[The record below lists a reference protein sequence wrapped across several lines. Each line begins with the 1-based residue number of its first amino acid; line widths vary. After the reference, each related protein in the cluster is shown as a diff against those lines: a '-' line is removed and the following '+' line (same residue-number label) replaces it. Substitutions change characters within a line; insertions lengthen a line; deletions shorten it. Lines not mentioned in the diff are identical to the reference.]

1 MKITIELIEK
11 TFFFLDNINI
21 SRADGVVEIDLSEQT
36 DNVCA
41 KIAAAVAVG
50 IIKSNTQ
57 IQKIIHAIEN
67 AEIKAETLE
76 QLGFT
81 QPTQSLEIN
90 DEVVSK
96 PEVIEVAVEVEADE
110 VAVEIVEAEVE
121 AEIEVEAVITDEE
134 LNELLQG
141 ANRAVTSQIRAA
153 KLSDEDSARL
163 LALETEGKNRATVK
177 KVIGR

>member
-21 SRADGVVEIDLSEQT
+21 SRADGVVEIDLSKQT

-67 AEIKAETLE
+67 AEVKAETLE

-96 PEVIEVAVEVEADE
+96 PEVIEVVTEVEVDE
-110 VAVEIVEAEVE
+110 VAVEEVETVAEAEVE
-121 AEIEVEAVITDEE
+121 VVITDEE
-134 LNELLQG
+134 LSALLQG
-141 ANRAVTSQIRAA
+141 ANRSVTSQIRAA

-163 LALETEGKNRATVK
+163 LELETEGKDRATVK